1 VITLRENTPQ
11 RLLSIIGGIA
21 LASGLIFIMQ
31 ILSAV
36 QPSSSN
42 NNPMLI
48 LNLLELPQTQITVS
62 KEKKVFKKPV
72 KKIVHKKAKTKLKK
86 SSKPEAIIKNTAPDL
101 NNVSKQAITN
111 TISEAS
117 KLPPPVPFYKLSDLP
132 RFTHRETPVYPE
144 NMRASGNKG
153 TVELMVLIDKTG
165 KVRKITILK
174 SAGDSFDQAA
184 IDAIRASTFMPAK
197 VKGKPVTALLKMP
210 VKFKLL

>member
-1 VITLRENTPQ
+1 MLPLRENTPQ
-11 RLLSIIGGIA
+11 RLLSIIGGVV
-21 LASGLIFIMQ
+21 LATGLIFIVQ
-31 ILSAV
+31 VLSAI
-36 QPSSSN
+36 QTSSPD

-48 LNLLELPQTQITVS
+48 LNLLDLPQTQITVK
-62 KEKKVFKKPV
+62 KEKKRIKKPI
-72 KKIVHKKAKTKLKK
+72 KKIVPKKEKPNPEKTI
-86 SSKPEAIIKNTAPDL
+86 KPEAIIKNTTPDL
-101 NNVSKQAITN
+101 SNISKQAITN
-111 TISEAS
+111 TQSEPS
-117 KLPPPVPFYKLSDLP
+117 SLPPPVPFYKLSDLP

-184 IDAIRASTFMPAK
+184 INAIKASTFMPAK
-197 VKGKPVTALLKMP
+197 VEGKPVTALLKMP